1 MHVRTPDLLLR
12 CMQHRETPEPVI
24 ELADVTVAFG
34 DNLVLDGLDLVIRPR
49 AVTVIVGRSGSGKT
63 VLLKTMLGLVRPTRG
78 IVRLFGRDLAQVSEV
93 ELVELRRHLGM
104 VFQNYA
110 LFDALSVE
118 DNVEFPLHESFDVP
132 KRDAEKLARE
142 MLRVLGLAGTEALLP
157 EELSGGMMK
166 RVGLARALVGH
177 PELVLFD
184 EPTTGLD
191 PLMVERVDAMI
202 AEARRASAITAVVI
216 SHDLA
221 SVERLADHVAF
232 LDGGKLLFEGSR
244 DDFFHS
250 DLPPIRRMLDVARVS
265 RSVKLEPPAEAPI
278 IELIDVHKSFG
289 DNHVLRGVSLS
300 IRPHGITVLIGASG
314 SGKSVIA
321 KHLMGLLRPDGG
333 RIVVFGS
340 DLAPLGERELLELRH
355 RFGLVFQHA
364 GLLDWLSVEGNVGFP
379 LREHAIG
386 RAETHRRVSEM
397 LELLELTPLA
407 KRLPGDLSAGERKR
421 VGIARAMVG
430 HPEIVIY
437 DEPTTGQD
445 PVRAFEIDELI
456 QQTQQRFGVTSLVIS
471 HDMVSTFRIAH
482 RIAMLYE
489 GRIVAYGT
497 PAELLASADPY
508 VQHFIRAAT
517 IG

>member
-34 DNLVLDGLDLVIRPR
+34 DNLVLDGLNLVIRPR
-49 AVTVIVGRSGSGKT
+49 AVTVTVGRSGSGKT
-63 VLLKTMLGLVRPTRG
+63 VLLT
-78 IVRLFGRDLAQVSEV
+78 
-93 ELVELRRHLGM
+93 
-104 VFQNYA
+104 
-110 LFDALSVE
+110 
-118 DNVEFPLHESFDVP
+118 
-132 KRDAEKLARE
+132 
-142 MLRVLGLAGTEALLP
+142 
-157 EELSGGMMK
+157 
-166 RVGLARALVGH
+166 
-177 PELVLFD
+177 
-184 EPTTGLD
+184 
-191 PLMVERVDAMI
+191 
-202 AEARRASAITAVVI
+202 
-216 SHDLA
+216 
-221 SVERLADHVAF
+221 
-232 LDGGKLLFEGSR
+232 
-244 DDFFHS
+244 
-250 DLPPIRRMLDVARVS
+250 
-265 RSVKLEPPAEAPI
+265 
-278 IELIDVHKSFG
+278 FG

-430 HPEIVIY
+430 HPEIVFPSGI
-437 DEPTTGQD
+437 EIPAALPMTSISRSRPASSSARSPPSSEVGATPCAAAANASSTSAACLGVVMRHLGCRRWSCRASG
-445 PVRAFEIDELI
+445 VR
-456 QQTQQRFGVTSLVIS
+456 R
-471 HDMVSTFRIAH
+471 STPRW
-482 RIAMLYE
+482 
-489 GRIVAYGT
+489 
-497 PAELLASADPY
+497 SA
-508 VQHFIRAAT
+508 
-517 IG
+517 